1 MTDNHKLTD
10 LEILAMLKH
19 DVEAGFAEVYRRYW
33 KMLLNIAYKRLNTI
47 EEAEEL
53 VQELLISLFDRR
65 NVIQIHGSLEAYL
78 KNALKYR
85 ILNLYRSKYTR
96 EQYAALMSK
105 TNSCEQVN
113 PEEHLLAKEM
123 MQKIN
128 SVLQK
133 LPEKCKEVFV
143 LSRIELLSNKAIAAR
158 LSISISTVEKHLSK
172 GKRLMKNEME
182 MLINT

>member
-1 MTDNHKLTD
+1 
-10 LEILAMLKH
+10 MLKH

-33 KMLLNIAYKRLNTI
+33 KMLINTAYKRLNTI

-78 KNALKYR
+78 KNALKYK

-96 EQYAALMSK
+96 EQYAALILK
-105 TNSCEQVN
+105 ANNCENVN
-113 PEEHLLAKEM
+113 PEQHLLAKET
-123 MQKIN
+123 MQGIN
-128 SVLQK
+128 SALQK

-143 LSRIELLSNKAIAAR
+143 LSKIELLSNKAIALQ
-158 LSISISTVEKHLSK
+158 LSISVSTVEKHISK
-172 GKRLMKNEME
+172 GRRLMKDEMGA
-182 MLINT
+182 LTNT